1 MKQISLPLKVERIS
15 FGLCFLHNIMTFINQ
30 IINQMQKEKLNM
42 FKLNKKLE
50 SKTKLKKY

>member
-1 MKQISLPLKVERIS
+1 
-15 FGLCFLHNIMTFINQ
+15 MTFINQ